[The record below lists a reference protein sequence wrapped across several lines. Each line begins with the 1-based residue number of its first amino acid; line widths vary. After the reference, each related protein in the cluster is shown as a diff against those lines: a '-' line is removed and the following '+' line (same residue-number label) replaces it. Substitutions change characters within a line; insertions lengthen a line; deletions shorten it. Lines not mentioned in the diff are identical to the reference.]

1 MNALRGGAVVGPR
14 RWLLLGPA
22 ILVLALLLVAIF
34 RSAAAAGVDV
44 YTYLAAGERLNAGHE
59 LYALSPG
66 DRPVLI
72 KPPEWTVPL
81 LSPPLIAVAWRPLAA
96 LPNELGL
103 VIWWTG
109 TVAAT
114 IVSIVLLYERRK
126 GLTALAVAVLAVPLT
141 VLMGVGNLDGFRILA
156 TIAVWLLA
164 RQGRTTLAAVLIG
177 PMAVLKLT
185 PAILGVWLATRK
197 PATIVPLLASAGGA
211 LAVSILGAGFAAHAT
226 YLDVVGD
233 TYQGGT
239 WGFSLAGLGRLV
251 GLAPDGARIVQY
263 AGTAVLV
270 VAVAILAR
278 RAPGWSFAIAVMATA
293 IGSPAGGWHTLAILI
308 VCLAPIAW
316 PWEARPTAE
325 RSSQPAATSVN
336 RTEPAPSS

>member
-1 MNALRGGAVVGPR
+1 MRAWSGARFEGRR
-14 RWLLLGPA
+14 RWLVLGPA
-22 ILVLALLLVAIF
+22 ILILALVLVAIF
-34 RSAAAAGVDV
+34 RSAAASAVDV

-59 LYALSPG
+59 LYALGPG

-81 LSPPLIAVAWRPLAA
+81 LSPPLIAVIWRPLAA
-96 LPNELGL
+96 LPGELGL

-114 IVSIVLLYERRK
+114 IVSIVVLYERRK
-126 GLTALAVAVLAVPLT
+126 VMTAVAVAVLAVPLT

-164 RQGRTTLAAVLIG
+164 RQGRIALAAALIG

-185 PAILGVWLATRK
+185 PAILGVWLAVRK
-197 PATIVPLLASAGGA
+197 PAAIVPLVASAIAA
-211 LAVSILGAGFAAHAT
+211 LAISIVGAGVAAHLE

-239 WGFSLAGLGRLV
+239 WGLSLAGLARLA
-251 GLAPDGARIVQY
+251 GLPPDGARIVQY
-263 AGTAVLV
+263 AGTALFVVV
-270 VAVAILAR
+270 VALLAR
-278 RAPGWSFAIAVMATA
+278 RAPGASFSIAVIATA
-293 IGSPAGGWHTLAILI
+293 IASPSGGWHTLAILI
-308 VCLAPIAW
+308 VCLAPVAW
-316 PWEARPTAE
+316 PWDPRATSE
-325 RSSQPAATSVN
+325 RSDQPAATSVS